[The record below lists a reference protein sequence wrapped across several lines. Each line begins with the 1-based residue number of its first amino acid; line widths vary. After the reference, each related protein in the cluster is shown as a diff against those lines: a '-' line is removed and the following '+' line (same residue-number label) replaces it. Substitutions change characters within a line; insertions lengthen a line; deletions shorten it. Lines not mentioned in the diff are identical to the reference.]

1 MNKPSPV
8 VPAEI
13 AKLLDALPGLVGAVD
28 RALFDATGVKTPFMI
43 VAFANGSAAHA
54 TNIMPAE
61 NGMKALKELTDNFDF
76 TDESGHATH

>member
-8 VPAEI
+8 VPTEI
-13 AKLLDALPGLVGAVD
+13 AKLLDVLPGLVGAID

-43 VAFANGSAAHA
+43 VAFTAGSAAHA
-54 TNIMPAE
+54 TNITPAE

-76 TDESGHATH
+76 AEPGNATH